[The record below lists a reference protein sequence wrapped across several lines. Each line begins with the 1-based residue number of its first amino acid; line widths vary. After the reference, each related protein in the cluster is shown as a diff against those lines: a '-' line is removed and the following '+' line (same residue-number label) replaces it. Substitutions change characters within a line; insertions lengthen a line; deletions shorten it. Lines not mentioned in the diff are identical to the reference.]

1 MLNNGEI
8 TMSWKEIV
16 KYEPNYLRTIQQ
28 DAEVIADLA
37 ADIEKKNPS
46 ALDKALMKE
55 IVDSLRKIRMDLM
68 PKLAESIETDGEGW
82 FN

>member
-1 MLNNGEI
+1 
-8 TMSWKEIV
+8 MSWKEIV
-16 KYEPNYLRTIQQ
+16 KYEPNYLRDIQQ

-46 ALDKALMKE
+46 SLDKALMKE

-82 FN
+82 FNQQERLQ

>member
-1 MLNNGEI
+1 
-8 TMSWKEIV
+8 MSWKEIV
-16 KYEPNYLRTIQQ
+16 KYDPNYLREIQHDGQ
-28 DAEVIADLA
+28 LIADLA
-37 ADIEKKNPS
+37 VDIEKKNPS

>member
-1 MLNNGEI
+1 
-8 TMSWKEIV
+8 MSWKEIV
-16 KYEPNYLRTIQQ
+16 KYEPNYLRDIQQ

>member
-1 MLNNGEI
+1 
-8 TMSWKEIV
+8 MSWKEIV

>member
-1 MLNNGEI
+1 
-8 TMSWKEIV
+8 MSWKEIV
-16 KYEPNYLRTIQQ
+16 KYEPNYLRDIQQ

-46 ALDKALMKE
+46 SLDKALMKE

>member
-1 MLNNGEI
+1 MN
-8 TMSWKEIV
+8 WKEIV
-16 KYEPNYLRTIQQ
+16 KYEPNYLRDIQQ
-28 DAEVIADLA
+28 NAEVIADLA

-55 IVDSLRKIRMDLM
+55 IVDSLRKIRMNLM

>member
-1 MLNNGEI
+1 
-8 TMSWKEIV
+8 MSWKEIV
-16 KYEPNYLRTIQQ
+16 KYEPNYLRDIQQ

-55 IVDSLRKIRMDLM
+55 IVDSLKKIRMDLM

>member
-1 MLNNGEI
+1 
-8 TMSWKEIV
+8 MSWKEIV
-16 KYEPNYLRTIQQ
+16 KYEPNYLRDIQQ

-68 PKLAESIETDGEGW
+68 PKLAEGIETDGEGW

>member
-1 MLNNGEI
+1 MN
-8 TMSWKEIV
+8 WKEIV
-16 KYEPNYLRTIQQ
+16 KYEPNYLRDIQQ
-28 DAEVIADLA
+28 NAEVIADLA